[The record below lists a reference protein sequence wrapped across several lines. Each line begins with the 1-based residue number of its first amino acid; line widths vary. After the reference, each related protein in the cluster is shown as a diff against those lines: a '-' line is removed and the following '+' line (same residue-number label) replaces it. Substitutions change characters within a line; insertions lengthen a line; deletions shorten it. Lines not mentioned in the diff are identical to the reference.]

1 MTHNVGTADKG
12 IRIGLGIFAIGV
24 GLLAP
29 LDIVWR
35 VVSFVVA
42 AIVLVTAF
50 TGF

>member
-1 MTHNVGTADKG
+1 MKRNVGAADKG

-29 LDIVWR
+29 IGAVGR
-35 VVSFVVA
+35 VIAFVVA
-42 AIVLVTAF
+42 AAALITAF